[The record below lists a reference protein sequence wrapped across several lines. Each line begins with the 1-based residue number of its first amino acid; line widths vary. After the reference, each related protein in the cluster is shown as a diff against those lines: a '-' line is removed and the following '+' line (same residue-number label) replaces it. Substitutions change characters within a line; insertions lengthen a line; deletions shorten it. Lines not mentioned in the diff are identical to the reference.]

1 MKRNK
6 IKLKLYIRK
15 ECFKNICFKIL
26 FIFCFSYINCY
37 SIISIVNNNA
47 HERIV
52 IYMVKHVNKE
62 EFENLIKQEKIVVVD
77 FFAVWCGPCQMLTP
91 VLEDLSNELTE
102 IDVLKIDID
111 EEQELAISMGIEVV
125 PTVMVFKNGEKQK
138 VLEGLRSKSE
148 FIEEIEKLK

>member
-1 MKRNK
+1 
-6 IKLKLYIRK
+6 
-15 ECFKNICFKIL
+15 
-26 FIFCFSYINCY
+26 
-37 SIISIVNNNA
+37 
-47 HERIV
+47 
-52 IYMVKHVNKE
+52 MVKHVNKE

-125 PTVMVFKNGEKQK
+125 PTVMVFKNGEKRK

-148 FIEEIEKLK
+148 FKEEIEKLK

>member
-1 MKRNK
+1 
-6 IKLKLYIRK
+6 
-15 ECFKNICFKIL
+15 
-26 FIFCFSYINCY
+26 
-37 SIISIVNNNA
+37 
-47 HERIV
+47 
-52 IYMVKHVNKE
+52 MVKHVNKE
-62 EFENLIKQEKIVVVD
+62 EFENLIKQEKMVVVD

>member
-1 MKRNK
+1 
-6 IKLKLYIRK
+6 
-15 ECFKNICFKIL
+15 
-26 FIFCFSYINCY
+26 
-37 SIISIVNNNA
+37 
-47 HERIV
+47 
-52 IYMVKHVNKE
+52 MVKHVNKE
-62 EFENLIKQEKIVVVD
+62 EFEKLIKQDKIVIVD

-125 PTVMVFKNGEKQK
+125 PTVMVFKNGEKRK

>member
-1 MKRNK
+1 
-6 IKLKLYIRK
+6 
-15 ECFKNICFKIL
+15 
-26 FIFCFSYINCY
+26 
-37 SIISIVNNNA
+37 
-47 HERIV
+47 
-52 IYMVKHVNKE
+52 MVKHVNKE

-102 IDVLKIDID
+102 IDVFKIDID

-125 PTVMVFKNGEKQK
+125 PTVMVFKNCEKQK

>member
-1 MKRNK
+1 
-6 IKLKLYIRK
+6 
-15 ECFKNICFKIL
+15 
-26 FIFCFSYINCY
+26 
-37 SIISIVNNNA
+37 
-47 HERIV
+47 
-52 IYMVKHVNKE
+52 MVKHVNKE

-91 VLEDLSNELTE
+91 VLEDLTNELTE

-125 PTVMVFKNGEKQK
+125 PTVMVFKNGEKRK

>member
-1 MKRNK
+1 
-6 IKLKLYIRK
+6 
-15 ECFKNICFKIL
+15 
-26 FIFCFSYINCY
+26 
-37 SIISIVNNNA
+37 
-47 HERIV
+47 
-52 IYMVKHVNKE
+52 MVKHVNKE

-111 EEQELAISMGIEVV
+111 EEQELAISMEIEVV
-125 PTVMVFKNGEKQK
+125 PTVMLFKNGEKRK

-148 FIEEIEKLK
+148 FIEEIERLK

>member
-1 MKRNK
+1 
-6 IKLKLYIRK
+6 
-15 ECFKNICFKIL
+15 
-26 FIFCFSYINCY
+26 
-37 SIISIVNNNA
+37 
-47 HERIV
+47 
-52 IYMVKHVNKE
+52 MVKHVNKE

-125 PTVMVFKNGEKQK
+125 PTVMLFKNGEKRK

>member
-1 MKRNK
+1 
-6 IKLKLYIRK
+6 
-15 ECFKNICFKIL
+15 
-26 FIFCFSYINCY
+26 
-37 SIISIVNNNA
+37 
-47 HERIV
+47 
-52 IYMVKHVNKE
+52 MVKHVNKE